1 MTTTSFSTIALDIST
16 LMVIAIA
23 VTALLGLFLLAVW
36 QQERVRALAWWGCA
50 YLLGGFAISLWS
62 IQGVAGFIPALAN
75 ALLFVACGMIWS
87 AARLFHGRPV
97 AWVGMSAG
105 AVIWL
110 IAAASPMFAVPG
122 TPRIVLSSIIIST
135 YTFLA
140 ARELWFERRKSLL
153 QSWPTSLI
161 PVLHAA
167 VFLLP
172 APLASLAENER
183 GFIGLSSGWFALFVL
198 EGILY
203 VVGAAFIVVVLS
215 KERSLRIEKN
225 AAVTDAL
232 TGLPN
237 RRAFFEGA
245 RKMKAGQARKGQSL
259 AALMFDLDNFKSIN
273 DEYGHFVGDE
283 VLLTFAV
290 VLGTTLR
297 GTDLV
302 ARFGGEEFVALLP
315 ATADEAAVAAE
326 RVRRAFEKAGSEVG
340 PHPIGATVS
349 VGVASA
355 AATAEVPALLIA
367 ADAALYRAKAAGR
380 NRVALAESEDGLLA
394 VEVAR
399 AGADMQAAREILFAN
414 CSPHI
419 AA

>member
-1 MTTTSFSTIALDIST
+1 MITTSTAITALDLST

-23 VTALLGLFLLAVW
+23 VTALLGLFLLAMW
-36 QQERVRALAWWGCA
+36 QQERVRALGWWGSA

-62 IQGVAGFIPALAN
+62 IQGESVIVALFAN
-75 ALLFVACGMIWS
+75 ALLFLACGMIWN

-97 AWVGMSAG
+97 AWVGMLAG
-105 AVIWL
+105 AAVWL
-110 IAAASPMFAVPG
+110 VASALPAVAMPG
-122 TPRIVLSSIIIST
+122 TPRIVLSSLIISA

-140 ARELWFERRKSLL
+140 ARELCRERRKTVL
-153 QSWPTSLI
+153 QSRSAFVI
-161 PVLHAA
+161 PSLHAA

-172 APLASLAENER
+172 APLASLAPQEV
-183 GFIGLSSGWFALFVL
+183 GLGLSTGWFALIAL

-203 VVGAAFIVVVLS
+203 AVGAAFIVVVLS
-215 KERSLRIEKN
+215 KERSLRAEKD

-237 RRAFFEGA
+237 RRAFFDNA
-245 RKMKAGQARKGQSL
+245 RKLKAVQTRKRESL

-290 VLGTTLR
+290 VLSTTLR
-297 GTDLV
+297 GTDV
-302 ARFGGEEFVALLP
+302 HARFGGEEFVALLP
-315 ATADEAAVAAE
+315 ATAEQAAIAAE
-326 RVRRAFEKAGSEVG
+326 RVRLAFEKAACEVG
-340 PHPIGATVS
+340 PHRIGATVS
-349 VGVASA
+349 VGVAAS

-380 NRVALAESEDGLLA
+380 NCVALAQAEDGLIA
-394 VEVAR
+394 VEVAK
-399 AGADMQAAREILFAN
+399 AGADLRAAHDMLFAA
-414 CSPHI
+414 CPPGV